1 MSKLFAVREEI
12 LNTKEGRKKLED
24 FIKKEDKIPPFSV
37 LQLDEVE
44 DKNKEPIIICKPFS
58 KRVTDDSKVSSERK
72 QTTLLSL
79 LLIQEGK
86 ISSFYAS
93 EDVLLRHL
101 EAMDSPN
108 RH

>member
-24 FIKKEDKIPPFSV
+24 FVKKEDKIPPFSV
-37 LQLDEVE
+37 LQLHEVE
-44 DKNKEPIIICKPFS
+44 DKKKEPIIICKPLS
-58 KRVTDDSKVSSERK
+58 KRITDSKVSSERK
-72 QTTLLSL
+72 QATLLSL
-79 LLIQEGK
+79 LLIQEGE

-101 EAMDSPN
+101 EAIDKN
-108 RH
+108 